1 VREKTIA
8 SVFTGRD
15 RWLLMPFAW
24 ANAAGAVLAALYGL
38 STLHLD
44 AVVAVTFGAMWGT
57 LGTMAIV
64 FVVLTGPRRVRTVR
78 HLGTN
83 RAVLDDD
90 NCIAAIREARALPI
104 WLRNVTQVV
113 WPVTALGAAAYLRY
127 LSPGAMGAQLRVV
140 AMGLAFGTLSAL
152 LVYLLA
158 ARRARTFVDD
168 TSLMVPAPK
177 VIAALAKERTASV
190 RGRIVALTVILVVIP
205 SALMV
210 DMTRNASRM
219 AQLAVAEAPRAEQPE
234 VARVQIRAAVT
245 GSLTLALALVA
256 FALLAAWL
264 AGSGLSDPLKQ
275 IADESNRIS
284 RGDLRDV
291 RVVAAEDEAW
301 TVTATFTLLQAQL
314 QDVIAQLQRAG
325 ISIGATTEQLMA
337 TSSKYESGA
346 ADQASSLNETSATTE
361 ELAQSARQI
370 SHNAGS
376 VSDLAQKTLDA
387 ARAGQDSA
395 EAFVSA
401 VDRMKHD
408 NQSIAEAVTRLQKR
422 VQQIGRIVEFITTVA
437 DRSDLLALSA
447 ELEGTKAGEVGRGFT
462 LVAAEMRR
470 LAENVIESTNEI
482 EELIGE
488 IREATLSTVDA
499 TDRGMEHTESGTAL
513 AGAVAGSLSQV
524 VQLAQQTSDSVRAI
538 SLATQQQQSSTDQLA
553 EAMADILGITQQ
565 SLAATKQVT
574 SANHELIT
582 LSGDL
587 KSLVER
593 FQTGQTR

>member
-1 VREKTIA
+1 
-8 SVFTGRD
+8 
-15 RWLLMPFAW
+15 
-24 ANAAGAVLAALYGL
+24 
-38 STLHLD
+38 
-44 AVVAVTFGAMWGT
+44 
-57 LGTMAIV
+57 
-64 FVVLTGPRRVRTVR
+64 
-78 HLGTN
+78 
-83 RAVLDDD
+83 
-90 NCIAAIREARALPI
+90 
-104 WLRNVTQVV
+104 
-113 WPVTALGAAAYLRY
+113 VTAIGAAAYLRW
-127 LSPGAMGAQLRVV
+127 LAPVSEAAQLRVV
-140 AMGLAFGTLSAL
+140 GMGVAIGTLSAL
-152 LVYLLA
+152 LVNLLT
-158 ARRARTFVDD
+158 ARRARSFVED
-168 TSLMVPAPK
+168 TAMMVPATK
-177 VIAALAKERTASV
+177 VIAALAKERTQSV
-190 RGRIVALTVILVVIP
+190 RARIVVLTVILVVIP

-210 DMTRNASRM
+210 DVTRSASRA
-219 AQLAVAEAPRAEQPE
+219 AQLTIAQAPRAEQAD
-234 VARVQIRAAVT
+234 VARAEIRAAVT
-245 GSLTLALALVA
+245 GTLTLAAALVA

-264 AGSGLSDPLKQ
+264 AGSGLADPLKQ
-275 IADESNRIS
+275 IADEANRIS

-291 RVVAAEDEAW
+291 RVVAAEDEVW

-314 QDVIAQLQRAG
+314 QDVIGQLQRAG
-325 ISIGATTEQLMA
+325 ISIGSTTEQLMA

-376 VSDLAQKTLDA
+376 VSDLAQKTFEA

-395 EAFVSA
+395 EAFVAA

-408 NQSIAEAVTRLQKR
+408 NASIAEAVTRLQKR

-488 IREATLSTVDA
+488 IREATLSTVSA

-513 AGAVAGSLSQV
+513 AGAVAQSLSQV

-587 KSLVER
+587 KALVER
-593 FQTGQTR
+593 FQTGQSR

>member
-1 VREKTIA
+1 VSGKTVA
-8 SVFTGRD
+8 SVFAGRD
-15 RWLLMPFAW
+15 RWLLAPFFW
-24 ANAAGAVLAALYGL
+24 GHVAGI
-38 STLHLD
+38 
-44 AVVAVTFGAMWGT
+44 VVSATYSVQ
-57 LGTMAIV
+57 TMH
-64 FVVLTGPRRVRTVR
+64 LTGPALSHTLSVWGALTAAVFVFCFAAGRQRVRMTR
-78 HLGTN
+78 HLGSE
-83 RAVLDDD
+83 RAIIDDE
-90 NCIAAIREARALPI
+90 NCIAAIIEARNLPE
-104 WLRNVTQVV
+104 WLRRLTQVGA
-113 WPVTALGAAAYLRY
+113 PLAALGCAVYGRITGELD
-127 LSPGAMGAQLRVV
+127 LTAQLRIV
-140 AMGLAFGTLSAL
+140 ANGALIGLLTSV
-152 LVYLLA
+152 LVHLLA
-158 ARRARTFVDD
+158 ARRSRIFMED

-177 VIAALAKERTASV
+177 VITALAGQKVQRVRTRLV
-190 RGRIVALTVILVVIP
+190 TLTVMLVVIP
-205 SALMV
+205 AILMV
-210 DMTRNASRM
+210 DATRSLAQQALMTIA
-219 AQLAVAEAPRAEQPE
+219 AAPKADQALAAHDA
-234 VARVQIRAAVT
+234 IRAAVL
-245 GSLTLALALVA
+245 GALSLLAVLAA

-264 AGSGLSDPLKQ
+264 AGSAIAGPLKQ
-275 IADESNRIS
+275 VADESNRIS

-291 RVVAAEDEAW
+291 RVVAAEDEVW
-301 TVTATFTLLQAQL
+301 VVTATFTLLQAQL
-314 QDVIAQLQRAG
+314 QDIVGQLQRAG
-325 ISIGATTEQLMA
+325 ISIGSTTEQLMA

-376 VSDLAQKTLDA
+376 VADLAQKTLDA

-395 EAFVSA
+395 QAFVSA

-488 IREATLSTVDA
+488 IREATQSTVTA
-499 TDRGMEHTESGTAL
+499 TAAGMEHTASGTQL
-513 AGAVAGSLSQV
+513 AGAVAQSLSQV
-524 VQLAQQTSDSVRAI
+524 VELAQGTSDSVRAI

-582 LSGDL
+582 LSSDL

-593 FQTGQTR
+593 FQTGLAR

>member
-1 VREKTIA
+1 VSA
-8 SVFTGRD
+8 PDAAFVFKGRD
-15 RWLLMPFAW
+15 RWLLSSYVWGNAFGGLVAAIYAYQTLELGGSGGRLLSVWAVPAIVGVLYWMFAGSRRLRT
-24 ANAAGAVLAALYGL
+24 ARYLAAGRATVSDETVIDALREVRALPDWLRRLTQVSWPSSAFVAALFAHFGAGAGSDVALRLFLGTAVFGPLSGELVYLVAMRRSRLFVEVVSALVPARKVLAALAGEK
-38 STLHLD
+38 S
-44 AVVAVTFGAMWGT
+44 
-57 LGTMAIV
+57 
-64 FVVLTGPRRVRTVR
+64 RRVR
-78 HLGTN
+78 
-83 RAVLDDD
+83 
-90 NCIAAIREARALPI
+90 AR
-104 WLRNVTQVV
+104 
-113 WPVTALGAAAYLRY
+113 
-127 LSPGAMGAQLRVV
+127 
-140 AMGLAFGTLSAL
+140 
-152 LVYLLA
+152 LV
-158 ARRARTFVDD
+158 
-168 TSLMVPAPK
+168 M
-177 VIAALAKERTASV
+177 
-190 RGRIVALTVILVVIP
+190 LTITLVVIP
-205 SALMV
+205 AALMV
-210 DMTRNASRM
+210 DVTRTRSQR
-219 AQLAVAEAPRAEQPE
+219 AQAAVVAAPHDQQQD
-234 VARVQIRAAVT
+234 VARREMRAAMV
-245 GSLTLALALVA
+245 GSLGLGLALVA
-256 FALLAAWL
+256 FALTAAYL
-264 AGSGLSDPLKQ
+264 AGASLAGPLKH

-291 RVVAAEDEAW
+291 RIVAAEDELWA
-301 TVTATFTLLQAQL
+301 VTSSFTLLQAQL
-314 QDVIAQLQRAG
+314 QEVVGQLQRAG
-325 ISIGATTEQLMA
+325 ISIGSTTEQLMA

-370 SHNAGS
+370 SHNAAS
-376 VSDLAQKTLDA
+376 VSDLAVKTFEA

-395 EAFVSA
+395 QAFVSA

-488 IREATLSTVDA
+488 IREATQSTVTA
-499 TDRGMEHTESGTAL
+499 TARGMEHTQSGTAL
-513 AGAVAGSLSQV
+513 AGAVADSLSKV
-524 VQLAQQTSDSVRAI
+524 VELAQHTSDSVRAI

-587 KSLVER
+587 KTVVDR
-593 FQTGQTR
+593 FQTGLK